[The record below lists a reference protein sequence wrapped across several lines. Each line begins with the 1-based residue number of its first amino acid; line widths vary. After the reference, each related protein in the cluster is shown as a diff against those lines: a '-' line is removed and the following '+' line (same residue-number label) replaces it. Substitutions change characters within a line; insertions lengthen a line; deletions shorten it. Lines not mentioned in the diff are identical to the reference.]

1 MEMFEKIAYE
11 NDYMAEEI
19 IKVAAETV
27 DSLSDEAIIDEFL
40 TDLVEAGYDLDDPD
54 TLAEV
59 DALLEDEPDTPVDYA
74 VEKAAEMISE
84 DIAKVAAGSDMFET
98 GAAAKAVQNYFDL
111 HGAANLGSMF
121 GPSAVGVGSAIPA
134 GADKNI
140 SGGYGRLIGGGNIN
154 PHNVNAAGKV
164 SGVLGNRYPDN
175 IRTASD
181 PELLDELFNTIEAA
195 AESEGQSTEEYL
207 QDLAYEALEDEAMDL
222 LLNQK

>member
-11 NDYMAEEI
+11 NDGMAEEI

-27 DSLSDEAIIDEFL
+27 DSLSDNEIIDEFL
-40 TDLVEAGYDLDDPD
+40 TDLVDAGYDLNDPD
-54 TLAEV
+54 TIAEV
-59 DALLEDEPDTPVDYA
+59 EALLDEDPDTAVDYA

-98 GAAAKAVQNYFDL
+98 DAAAKAVTNYFDL

-121 GPSAVGVGSAIPA
+121 GPSAVGVGSAITPNA
-134 GADKNI
+134 TKNI
-140 SGGYGRLIGGGNIN
+140 GGGYGRLIGGSNIN

-164 SGVLGNRYPDN
+164 SGILGSLYPDN

-181 PELLDELFNTIEAA
+181 TDTLEHLYRTIEAA
-195 AESEGQSTEEYL
+195 ADAEGQSTEEYL
-207 QDLAYEALEDEAMDL
+207 QDLAYEALEEEATEL
-222 LLNQK
+222 LLND